1 MLTRR
6 QLLWGSGAT
15 GAFLAAGSRLASAA
29 AAGDS
34 LSDMLAKHAE
44 QLLRES
50 PQLASAL
57 GLDADTRA
65 ALKRGLDNESASA
78 LARSHARCAARL
90 KDLESI
96 DRKRLKPSDKFQ
108 YEAAVYANQL
118 GVEGGQFDYGDN
130 TLLAVINE
138 NITPYVVTQQTG
150 AVNAIPDFLDS
161 QHKIES
167 AGDAADYLAR
177 LAAFAGV
184 LDQQTERIHHDAAL
198 GVIPPDFILDTALAQ
213 ISAFRGT
220 AAADSSLVSSLARRA
235 SAARLRGDY
244 NTRAAYIVEKDV
256 HPALDRQI
264 AALQTS
270 RRRATSE
277 PGVSRLPHG
286 EAYYA
291 WALKVG
297 TSTSIAPKEAHQLG
311 LDETAAIGAQMD
323 ALLKKQGL
331 SQGSVGERISV
342 LRQDPRNLFTDSDKG
357 RADLTAYLN
366 ERIEDARRVM
376 PRLSRLNL
384 KAPVIVKRV
393 PVEIELGQPLGYMQ
407 SGPLDGSRP
416 SVYYINLHDMTNWA
430 RFTLPSLT
438 YHETIPGHVWQGAF
452 VNERNTISLFNR
464 MLGFNAYVEGW
475 ALYAE
480 QLADE
485 IGLYERDPLGRLG
498 YLQLQQLRAARLVAD
513 TGIHFKRWSREK
525 TLSWL
530 AEATGAPGP
539 ALASEVDR
547 YCVLPGQACG
557 YKVGH
562 REILRLRASAQTALG
577 QRYDLRDFNDAVVTA
592 GPVPLTV
599 LAAAIDAYISSTA
612 GPASGVMSR
621 R

>member
-6 QLLWGSGAT
+6 QLLCASGVTGALLAT
-15 GAFLAAGSRLASAA
+15 GARLASAA
-29 AAGDS
+29 AGEP
-34 LSDMLAKHAE
+34 LSDLLAKHAE

-57 GLDADTRA
+57 GLDAGTRA
-65 ALKRGLDNESASA
+65 ALKRELDNESASA
-78 LARSHARCAARL
+78 LARSHVRCAARL

-96 DRKRLKPSDKFQ
+96 DRNRLKSSDQLQ

-138 NITPYVVTQQTG
+138 NITPYVVSQQTG

-161 QHKIES
+161 EHKIES
-167 AGDAADYLAR
+167 AGDAADYLER

-184 LDQQTERIHHDAAL
+184 LDQQTERIHRDAAI
-198 GVIPPDFILDTALAQ
+198 GVIPPDFVLDTALAQ
-213 ISAFRGT
+213 ITAFRGT
-220 AAADSSLVSSLARRA
+220 AAADSSLVSSLTRRA

-244 NTRAAYIVEKDV
+244 NTRAARIVEKGV
-256 HPALDRQI
+256 YPALDRQI
-264 AALQTS
+264 TALQAN
-270 RRRATSE
+270 RRRATAE

-297 TSTSIAPKEAHQLG
+297 TSTSITPEEAHQLG
-311 LDETAAIGAQMD
+311 VDQTAAIGAQMD
-323 ALLKKQGL
+323 ALLRKQGL
-331 SQGSVGERISV
+331 SQGSVGERISG
-342 LRQDPRNLFTDSDKG
+342 LRQDPRNLFADSDKG
-357 RADLTAYLN
+357 RADLIAYLN
-366 ERIEDARRVM
+366 DRVQDARRVM
-376 PRLSRLNL
+376 PRLSRLSLN
-384 KAPVIVKRV
+384 APVIVKRV

-452 VNERNTISLFNR
+452 ASERNTISLFNR

-525 TLSWL
+525 TLNWL
-530 AEATGAPGP
+530 AAATGAPRP

-562 REILRLRASAQTALG
+562 REIVRLRAKAQAALE
-577 QRYDLRDFNDAVVTA
+577 QRYDLRDFNDAVITA

-599 LAAAIDAYISSTA
+599 LAAAIDAYITSKA
-612 GPASGVMSR
+612 GPRAQA
-621 R
+621 